1 MIFVEITRKAC
12 VMYICDISSSISC
25 LLERRNRSGR
35 GSCRGPYYRSHSRIR
50 CPNRLEQPHPK
61 SLSWL
66 TYLRG
71 LNADSLFPPSSTSQ
85 QDEAYISASKTHLPF
100 SPFFHNEAHSAPL
113 QLAFVNTTSD
123 MALNLKYPIEETR
136 SSQCPPP
143 ADIESL
149 SLTLTPTLPLEK
161 PMVRFIR
168 DVTFPDCAAVQPR
181 STFLKTWRVRN
192 VGTTRWPDG
201 LTLCSDANANGTAKL
216 EPQIAV
222 AQIQPGQGK
231 RSRTRLES
239 RSLSSTHFLS
249 SSITP
254 INESVP
260 VSN

>member
-1 MIFVEITRKAC
+1 VIHFRHNTIDDFSLFMFR
-12 VMYICDISSSISC
+12 
-25 LLERRNRSGR
+25 LPERRNRSGR

-71 LNADSLFPPSSTSQ
+71 LNADSLFPPTSGSQ
-85 QDEAYISASKTHLPF
+85 QDEAYNSTSKTHLPF

-123 MALNLKYPIEETR
+123 LALNLKCPIEEIR
-136 SSQCPPP
+136 SSQCPLPV
-143 ADIESL
+143 DIESL
-149 SLTLTPTLPLEK
+149 SLTLTPAAPLAK
-161 PMVRFIR
+161 PMVCFIR

-201 LTLCSDANANGTAKL
+201 LTLCSEAAGTAKL
-216 EPQIAV
+216 EPSIAV
-222 AQIQPGQGK
+222 AQTHPGQGK
-231 RSRTRLES
+231 RSRARLELSGLGSSQILSS
-239 RSLSSTHFLS
+239 RSALIEERMLVLT
-249 SSITP
+249 
-254 INESVP
+254 
-260 VSN
+260 

>member
-1 MIFVEITRKAC
+1 MHYR
-12 VMYICDISSSISC
+12 YNSIDHFPLPVSC
-25 LLERRNRSGR
+25 LPERRNRSGR

-71 LNADSLFPPSSTSQ
+71 MNADSLFPPISASQ
-85 QDEAYISASKTHLPF
+85 QDETYYPTLKTHLPF

-123 MALNLKYPIEETR
+123 LALNLKYPIEENR

-149 SLTLTPTLPLEK
+149 SLTLTPAAPLAK
-161 PMVRFIR
+161 PMVCFIR
-168 DVTFPDCAAVQPR
+168 DVTFPDSTAVQPR
-181 STFLKTWRVRN
+181 STFFKTWRVRN
-192 VGTTRWPDG
+192 VGTTQWPDG
-201 LTLCSDANANGTAKL
+201 LTLSSEANGAAKL
-216 EPQIAV
+216 EPRVAV

-231 RSRTRLES
+231 RCRTRLEC
-239 RSLSSTHFLS
+239 RGLGSSHFLIS
-249 SSITP
+249 R
-254 INESVP
+254 INRREP
-260 VSN
+260 LL